1 VHLGASAVALL
12 HARDLYKRVQAQVP
26 HAKVIIGLWKFSGD
40 PVKAA
45 ARLNIDGNDKLSLTL
60 AQTVLQVSVYRD
72 IEMIPQH
79 AGVKAT
85 KSK

>member
-1 VHLGASAVALL
+1 
-12 HARDLYKRVQAQVP
+12 
-26 HAKVIIGLWKFSGD
+26 VIIGLWKFGGD

-45 ARLNIDGNDKLSLTL
+45 SRLNIDGNDKLSLTL
-60 AQTVLQVSVYRD
+60 AQTVLQASVYRE

-85 KSK
+85 KSN